1 MFQLCVLDSRA
12 VKLKNKHLD
21 SMPVSFFPS
30 TPTGNLKFSGLF
42 IELSD
47 QLSKVK
53 FELPD
58 AEVSVL

>member
-1 MFQLCVLDSRA
+1 M
-12 VKLKNKHLD
+12 KKNKHLD
-21 SMPVSFFPS
+21 SVPVSFFPS
-30 TPTGNLKFSGLF
+30 TPTGNLKLSGLF